1 MARTRFSSGA
11 AREPKRKTM
20 TMSLTLLRGLCLGA
34 VLLLSATGAAHAQG
48 TAFPPVKAS
57 PQAPVDWAPLDP
69 LGEPGTSEWVRGDQ
83 ADVRLIAARTTVG
96 DAESVRLGLQF
107 DLKPG
112 WKVYWRSPGDAGY
125 PPSIDWAGSD
135 NLAGAEIDW
144 PVPHRFELFGIQ
156 TAGYDKQVVLPI
168 TARLTEP
175 GRTLQLAAYVDY
187 LICSE
192 ICIPGTANLSLTLPG
207 GGTTGGP
214 SEFAHLIEQYQAKVP
229 SPGHGITMDAVA
241 VAGDTL
247 SVDVSAEPPLAAPDV
262 FVEGPLGDGAG
273 KGVISGVPAIKV
285 NNGGRAATFTMRL
298 VAPYD
303 PATGTPL
310 TVTVVDGERG
320 VEVNAVPAA
329 RAAQPVPEADGL
341 ELAAVLGLA
350 VLGGLILNLMPCVL
364 PVLSL
369 KVMSFVGHGGGARRE
384 VRAAFL
390 ASAAGI
396 VVAFLV
402 LAATLAGLKLAG
414 TAVGWGIQFQQP
426 LFLIAMIA
434 LLTLFAANLW
444 GFFEVPMP
452 GFLSGAGGSLGAPRT
467 LAGHFSAGVFAT
479 LLATPCSAPFLG
491 TAVGFAL
498 ARGPLE
504 IGLIFAALGL
514 GMALPYLG
522 IAAFPALAQR
532 LPRPGRWMLWLK
544 VILGFALAG
553 TALWLLAVLMAQVGS
568 EGAALVAGLM
578 AAVVAALA
586 LRRRLGE
593 VLRPV
598 VSVVV
603 VFLVAA
609 AFAAP
614 MTQRPTE
621 AVGGTVPVIGLWKPW
636 SQDAV
641 AAEVATGKVVFVDVT
656 ADWCITCKVN
666 KMAVIERGTVLDALR
681 APGVVAMQADWTN
694 PDPVIAAYLESF
706 GRYGI
711 PFNAVYGPAAPDGI
725 PLPELL
731 SVDAVME
738 ALAKASGSPAT

>member
-1 MARTRFSSGA
+1 M
-11 AREPKRKTM
+11 RKTL
-20 TMSLTLLRGLCLGA
+20 TMSLTLLRALCLGA
-34 VLLLSATGAAHAQG
+34 VLLLSVAGAVQAQG
-48 TAFPPVKAS
+48 QGSAFPPVKAS
-57 PQAPVDWAPLDP
+57 PQAPVDWAPLAP
-69 LGEPGTSEWVRGDQ
+69 LGEPGTSAWVRGDQ
-83 ADVRLIAARTTVG
+83 ADVRLIAARTAVG
-96 DAESVRLGLQF
+96 DAETVRLGLQF

-135 NLAGAEIDW
+135 NLAGADIEW

-168 TARLTEP
+168 TARLTQP
-175 GRTLQLAAYVDY
+175 GQTLQLAAYVDY

-192 ICIPGTANLSLTLPG
+192 ICIPGTANLALTLPG
-207 GGTTGGP
+207 GGTACGP
-214 SEFAHLIEQYQAKVP
+214 SDFAHLIERYQAQVP
-229 SPGHGITMDAVA
+229 SPGHGIALDTVS
-241 VAGDTL
+241 VAGGTL
-247 SVDVSAEPPLAAPDV
+247 SVGVTADPALTAPDV

-273 KGVISGVPAIKV
+273 NGVVSGAPTVSLSKD
-285 NNGGRAATFTMRL
+285 GRTATFTMRL
-298 VAPYD
+298 LAPYD
-303 PATGTPL
+303 PATGMPL
-310 TVTVVDGERG
+310 TVTVIDGDRG
-320 VEVNAVPAA
+320 VEVKAVPAVGV
-329 RAAQPVPEADGL
+329 AAPVAEADGL
-341 ELAAVLGLA
+341 GLAAVLGLA
-350 VLGGLILNLMPCVL
+350 LLGGLILNLMPCVL

-369 KVMSFVGHGGGARRE
+369 KVMSFVGHGGGARSE

-452 GFLSGAGGSLGAPRT
+452 GFLSGAGGGLGAPRT
-467 LAGHFSAGVFAT
+467 LAGHFSAGAFAT

-504 IGLIFAALGL
+504 IGLIFAALGV

-553 TALWLLAVLMAQVGS
+553 TALWLLVVLMAQVGS

-586 LRRRLGE
+586 LRRRLGD

-598 VSVVV
+598 VSVAV

-621 AVGGTVPVIGLWKPW
+621 AVGGAVPVIGLWKAW
-636 SQDAV
+636 SHEAV
-641 AAEVATGKVVFVDVT
+641 AAEVAAGRVVFVDVT

-666 KMAVIERGTVLDALR
+666 KLAVVERGIVLDALR

-694 PDPVIAAYLESF
+694 PDATIAAYLASF

-711 PFNAVYGPAAPDGI
+711 PFNAVYGPAAPEGI

-731 SVDAVME
+731 SVDAVMQ
-738 ALAKASGSPAT
+738 ALAKAAGSPAT